1 MSFSLLALLTAAQT
15 APLAPPPVKPPAVKP
30 PPAKLTAAQ
39 IAAAAPVSAWGP
51 IDPAD
56 LLVLEFADGQRSVIW
71 LAPEFAPVHVA
82 NIRTIARSGW
92 WNDATVYR
100 VQDNYVTQWG
110 DATEKKPPAAGIER
124 HPPAEYAWAWGAH
137 GKVVANPYRD
147 AYATRTGFSPSG
159 WAVVGDGK
167 RQWLPHCYGMVGV
180 ARDLAPDTGTGG
192 DLYTVIGHAPR
203 HLDRNI
209 ALVGRVIDGMS
220 ALSALPRGTGG
231 GLGLYEDPKQY
242 VPIKRIVLAAD
253 LPTGER
259 PRYQYLRPDAAVFA
273 QTLAARAD
281 RGPPFFTVP
290 AHAADVCNLM
300 VPVRAAPQR

>member
-1 MSFSLLALLTAAQT
+1 MMPFVLLAIAAAQP
-15 APLAPPPVKPPAVKP
+15 APSAPVAAARP
-30 PPAKLTAAQ
+30 TAAQ
-39 IAAAAPVSAWGP
+39 IAAAAPASAWGP

-56 LLVLEFADGQRSVIW
+56 LLVLEFGDGRRSVIW
-71 LAPEFAPVHVA
+71 LAPQFAPVHVA

-110 DATEKKPPAAGIER
+110 DATEKKPPAAGIVR
-124 HPPAEYAWAWGAH
+124 KPPAEYDWAWRAH
-137 GKVVANPYRD
+137 RVVANPYRD
-147 AYATRTGFSPSG
+147 AYAARTGFSPSG
-159 WAVVGDGK
+159 WAVAGNGA

-192 DLYTVIGHAPR
+192 DLYAVIGHAPR

-209 ALVGRVIDGMS
+209 ALVGRVIDGMA

-231 GLGLYEDPKQY
+231 GLGLYEDARQR
-242 VPIKRIVLAAD
+242 VPIKRVVIAAD
-253 LPTGER
+253 LPAGER
-259 PRYQYLRPDAAVFA
+259 PAFQYLRPDAPVFA
-273 QTLAARAD
+273 RTLAARAD

-290 AHAADVCNLM
+290 AHAADLCNLM
-300 VPVRAAPQR
+300 VPVRAVPKT